1 MIHAV
6 FSWSSLRAYNSIM
19 NEFTLALGGGGTRG
33 AAHIGVLRVLERES
47 CRIRGI
53 SGTSIGSII
62 ASFFAAGYSPDQ
74 IEEQVASI
82 DFTRLYGRLLS
93 DGPGLLGISGIHK
106 WLEEHLGS
114 RTFESLQIPCAVVA
128 VDMLSKQQVTFT
140 QGSVVNA
147 ILGSIAVPGI
157 FPPHQYGPYQLIDGG
172 TLDPVPVRAARSFAP
187 NLPTAAVILSIPPDV
202 PHEAWNLPLPFPQ
215 AITSR
220 LTRLRITQAFGV
232 FLEAVDIGQR
242 SITALRLS
250 TDKPDILIRPDV
262 TGISFL
268 GKIDVANAVRRGEV
282 AAEKALPEIRKT
294 ASWQSRIIRQMK
306 SWGD

>member
-1 MIHAV
+1 MI
-6 FSWSSLRAYNSIM
+6 
-19 NEFTLALGGGGTRG
+19 EFTLALGGGGTRG
-33 AAHIGVLRVLERES
+33 AAHIGVLRVLEREG
-47 CRIRGI
+47 CRIRGV

-62 ASFFAAGYSPDQ
+62 ASLYAAGYSSDQ
-74 IEEQVASI
+74 IEERVASI

-106 WLEEHLGS
+106 WLEEHLGA
-114 RTFESLQIPCAVVA
+114 RTFESLEIPCAVIA
-128 VDMLSKQQVTFT
+128 VDMRSKHQITFT
-140 QGSVVNA
+140 QGSVVDA

-157 FPPHQYGPYQLIDGG
+157 FPPHLYGPYELIDGG

-187 NLPTAAVILSIPPDV
+187 SLPTVAVILSIPPNI
-202 PHEAWNLPLPFPQ
+202 PHEAWNVPLPLPQ
-215 AITSR
+215 VIASR
-220 LTRLRITQAFGV
+220 LTRLRITQAFGI

-242 SITALRLS
+242 SLTALRLS
-250 TDKPDILIRPDV
+250 ADKPDILIRPDI

-268 GKIDVANAVRRGEV
+268 GEIDVANVVRRGEI
-282 AAEKALPEIRKT
+282 AAEKILPEIRKT

>member
-1 MIHAV
+1 
-6 FSWSSLRAYNSIM
+6 M

-33 AAHIGVLRVLERES
+33 AAHIGVLRVLEREG

-62 ASFFAAGYSPDQ
+62 ASLFAAGYTPDQ

-128 VDMLSKQQVTFT
+128 VDMLSKQQITFT
-140 QGSVVNA
+140 QGSVVDA

-157 FPPHQYGPYQLIDGG
+157 FPPHLYGPYQLIDGG

-202 PHEAWNLPLPFPQ
+202 PREAWNLPLPFPQ
-215 AITSR
+215 AITNR
-220 LTRLRITQAFGV
+220 LTRLRITQTFGV

-250 TDKPDILIRPDV
+250 TDKPDILIRPDI

-268 GKIDVANAVRRGEV
+268 GEIDVANVVRRGEI
-282 AAEKALPEIRKT
+282 AAEKSLPEIRKT
-294 ASWQSRIIRQMK
+294 STWKSRIIRQMK